1 MTAIIVANS
10 IAAPVVIAGLA
21 AAMRLGHLTAGGRF
35 ERTLRR
41 FEVHRGR
48 GEQPQATVRRAA

>member
-10 IAAPVVIAGLA
+10 IAAAIVIAGVA
-21 AAMRLGHLTAGGRF
+21 AAMRFGHLTAAGRF

-41 FEVHRGR
+41 FELHRGR
-48 GEQPQATVRRAA
+48 GERPRSTVRRAA

>member
-1 MTAIIVANS
+1 MTAIIVVNS
-10 IAAPVVIAGLA
+10 IAAAVVIAGLVA
-21 AAMRLGHLTAGGRF
+21 VMRLGHWTAGGRF

-48 GEQPQATVRRAA
+48 SERPQATVRRAA